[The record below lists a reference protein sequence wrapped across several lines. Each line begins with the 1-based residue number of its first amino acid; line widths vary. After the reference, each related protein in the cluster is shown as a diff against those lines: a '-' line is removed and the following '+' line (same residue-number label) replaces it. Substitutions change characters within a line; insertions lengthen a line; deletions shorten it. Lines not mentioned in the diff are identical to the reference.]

1 MTIDILTTY
10 IKDEDCYGF
19 DFIKINYKS
28 LLSIHYDAFFK
39 RVSIEL
45 FFRVIK

>member
-1 MTIDILTTY
+1 MTIDLLTTY
-10 IKDEDCYGF
+10 IKDKDCYGF

-28 LLSIHYDAFFK
+28 LLSIHYDSFY
-39 RVSIEL
+39 RNLSIEL